1 MVVGEGHHFNSSWV
15 AKAQKWRVGVLV
27 VLFLWDHHLWYFLR
41 IIVRWNKAFLVAHEK
56 GNLFFIR
63 VSTVLIKCQMFC
75 LDDSP
80 VDIWPF
86 VKFRCCRHFQG
97 INFSKNARP
106 QHQINAAVFIIIPPE
121 NNKMSV
127 RNDNHF
133 AHTLSGDLPH
143 QKPQNGFSLDPSL
156 ISNIFACRWSLLEM
170 VRWENRP

>member
-1 MVVGEGHHFNSSWV
+1 
-15 AKAQKWRVGVLV
+15 
-27 VLFLWDHHLWYFLR
+27 
-41 IIVRWNKAFLVAHEK
+41 
-56 GNLFFIR
+56 
-63 VSTVLIKCQMFC
+63 MFC

-106 QHQINAAVFIIIPPE
+106 QHQINAAVFIIIPPDE

-127 RNDNHF
+127 RNDNLF

-143 QKPQNGFSLDPSL
+143 QKPQNRLLSILEKLSYQSANLVNPNHCPKGQLGQIWANFGQNWDRGRSRKNGL
-156 ISNIFACRWSLLEM
+156 ILEGKWGPLRWKIE
-170 VRWENRP
+170 RYYENSKFKVFKGTTPNFG